1 MAKVNQL
8 VHESVHQNPLSH
20 LISTHYLRSTQG
32 LDLTNFDTVLS
43 ILKSTYDK
51 IMLYEIGKWFIIK
64 IFHNLSDMRKIIH
77 GGEKRYFP
85 RKVQQHFLRK
95 WFDEKFEHGS
105 VVWKHEKFTA
115 LQFFFVKSIH
125 SKVH

>member
-51 IMLYEIGKWFIIK
+51 IMISEIGNWFIIN
-64 IFHNLSDMRKIIH
+64 IFHIASDKRRFIH
-77 GGEKRYFP
+77 SAKKPYFP
-85 RKVQQHFLRK
+85 KEVQQHFLK
-95 WFDEKFEHGS
+95 NSLTKNFSMG
-105 VVWKHEKFTA
+105 V
-115 LQFFFVKSIH
+115 I
-125 SKVH
+125 